1 MNKNLGA
8 GLIAGTIVMVLLI
21 LCFVGMS
28 WCASYFLNIILSH
41 FAIKPI
47 TTGCVMAGVVAIRI
61 IKSMINLELE

>member
-1 MNKNLGA
+1 MKKNIGA
-8 GLIAGTIVMVLLI
+8 GLVAGVVVCALI
-21 LCFVGMS
+21 LFYFVGMS
-28 WCASYFLNIILSH
+28 WSASYFLNIILSH